1 MTYMRPTYAVDISNC
16 RPFIVVFFAC
26 TVVIDFVIATAIVVV
41 VVVTAAVN
49 VVDAALPIVGHLGP
63 VPMKNEK
70 ADETEDRQDGDDDA
84 NAGADV

>member
-1 MTYMRPTYAVDISNC
+1 MRPTYAVDISNC
-16 RPFIVVFFAC
+16 RPFI
-26 TVVIDFVIATAIVVV
+26 FVIATAIVVV

-70 ADETEDRQDGDDDA
+70 ADETEDSQDGDDDA